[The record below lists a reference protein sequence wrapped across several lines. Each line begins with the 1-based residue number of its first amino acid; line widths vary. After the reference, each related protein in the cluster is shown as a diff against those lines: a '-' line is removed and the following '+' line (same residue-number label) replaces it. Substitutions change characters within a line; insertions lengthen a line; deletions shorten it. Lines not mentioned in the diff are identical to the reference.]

1 MGSTPTTTDGAVQSV
16 DDIIQSAIF
25 DVALNALKTY
35 LYAQM
40 PWLAYPIIKQVF
52 GALLNWIAGY
62 IYNYLTQVANFT
74 VIDLQT
80 DQEKASYDASVTQ
93 LQAAQSS
100 GDPNAL
106 QNATNQF
113 KNTLGN
119 LIHFD
124 GS

>member
-1 MGSTPTTTDGAVQSV
+1 MGSTPTTTNGAVQSV

-25 DVALNALKTY
+25 DVALKALETY

-80 DQEKASYDASVTQ
+80 DQEKASYDAAVTQ

-100 GDPNAL
+100 GDPNAI
-106 QNATNQF
+106 QQAKNQF
-113 KNTLGN
+113 TSTLGN